1 VTAPAVRLAKRSDLP
16 RLPEIE
22 RSAAGVFD
30 GGDLL
35 RSLEGRFAAAET
47 WIPALDAGTLW
58 VVEDGAGGVVGFL
71 AATCI
76 DQIMHVDELDVELD
90 RQGQGLGRRLMQA
103 AIAWAR
109 GRGLTGVTLTTFRDV
124 RWNAPFYASLGFM
137 EVAPHALCPRLG
149 AILAREARIG
159 LDPTQRCAMRLAL
172 K

>member
-1 VTAPAVRLAKRSDLP
+1 MTAPAVRLAKRPDLP

-22 RSAAGVFD
+22 RSAAAAFD

-35 RSLEGRFAAAET
+35 RTLDVRFAPAET
-47 WIPALDAGTLW
+47 WVPALDAGTLW
-58 VVEDGAGGVVGFL
+58 VADAGAGGVVGFL
-71 AATCI
+71 AATRI
-76 DQIMHVDELDVELD
+76 DRFLHIDELDVELG

-109 GRGLTGVTLTTFRDV
+109 GRGLAGVTLTTFRAV

-137 EVAPHALCPRLG
+137 EVAPDALRPRLG

-159 LDPTQRCAMRLAL
+159 LDPTKRCAMRLAL